1 MANTYRLE
9 VKNGDIM
16 AGLRRFLQS
25 LLSTAAVRAVLVPQH
40 LPMKSMV
47 MPTLVTEP
55 DRLEGADPLAPCFP
69 MNTAR
74 IASRLARKPM
84 GAKWAA
90 VLRPCEIR
98 ALIELVKLKQ
108 ARMEEVILISID
120 CLGAF
125 QNKDYLR
132 FASADPTAA
141 TSDFLRRSLAGGNL
155 EPDLAPAC
163 KVCEFPVPPQS
174 DVHIGILAADG
185 DSPLPVQARSAAG
198 QAMMEALNLP
208 AFEAP
213 AGRREALDA
222 LVARRV
228 SHRDE
233 MFARTLAEIDG
244 AEKAAAYFANCIN
257 CYNCRVACPVC
268 YCKECVFVTDVFN
281 HEPSQYLQWAGRQ
294 GALKMPTD
302 TLFYHLTRLA
312 HMSTACVGCGQCSNA
327 CPNEIPVMEVFR
339 TVSRFTQ
346 QAFGYEAGRQM
357 DEPPPLSVFKESEF
371 PEVVGISRR
380 QAASG

>member
-1 MANTYRLE
+1 MSGTYRLE
-9 VKNGDIM
+9 VKNGDIV
-16 AGLRRFLQS
+16 AGLRSFLQG
-25 LLSTAAVRAVLVPQH
+25 LLSTHAVRAVLVPQH

-47 MPTLVTEP
+47 MPTLVTGP
-55 DRLEGADPLAPCFP
+55 DRMDGADPLAPCFP
-69 MNTAR
+69 MNAAR

-84 GAKWAA
+84 GARWAA

-98 ALIELVKLKQ
+98 ALVELVKLKQ
-108 ARMEEVILISID
+108 ARMDELTLISID

-132 FASADPTAA
+132 FAGTDPAAA
-141 TSDFLRRSLAGGNL
+141 TAEFLRRALGGEKM

-163 KVCEFPVPPQS
+163 RACEFPVPPHS
-174 DVHIGILAADG
+174 DVHIGILGADG
-185 DSPLPVQARSAAG
+185 NGPLPVEARSQAG
-198 QAMMEALNLP
+198 RELMDTLKLE

-213 AGRREALDA
+213 AARQTALEALM
-222 LVARRV
+222 ARRV
-228 SHRDE
+228 ASRDD
-233 MFARTLAEIDG
+233 MFARTQAAIGSID
-244 AEKAAAYFANCIN
+244 KAAAYFANCIN

-294 GALKMPTD
+294 GVLKMPTD

-327 CPNEIPVMEVFR
+327 CPNDIPVMDVFR
-339 TVSRFTQ
+339 TVSRYTQ
-346 QAFGYEAGRQM
+346 QAFDYEAGRQP

-371 PEVVGISRR
+371 PEVVGIIRR
-380 QAASG
+380 SAAG

>member
-1 MANTYRLE
+1 MVSTYRLE
-9 VKNGDIM
+9 VKNGDIV
-16 AGLRRFLQS
+16 AGLRSFLQS
-25 LLSTAAVRAVLVPQH
+25 LLSTEAVRAVLVPQH
-40 LPMKSMV
+40 LPLKSMV

-55 DRLEGADPLAPCFP
+55 GRMEGADPLAPCYP
-69 MNTAR
+69 MNAAR

-98 ALIELVKLKQ
+98 ALVELVKLKQ
-108 ARMEEVILISID
+108 ARTDELVLISLD

-125 QNKDYLR
+125 QNKEYLQ
-132 FASADPTAA
+132 FAGAGAPASTAD
-141 TSDFLRRSLAGGNL
+141 FVRRALAGENL
-155 EPDLAPAC
+155 GADLAPAC
-163 KVCEFPVPPQS
+163 RACEFPVPPQS
-174 DVHIGILAADG
+174 DVHIGILGADG
-185 DSPLPVQARSAAG
+185 NGPLPVEARSAAG
-198 QAMMEALNLP
+198 RELVETLELA
-208 AFEAP
+208 AFEMP
-213 AGRREALDA
+213 ASRQAALDA
-222 LVARRV
+222 LMVERV
-228 SHRDE
+228 RSRDE
-233 MFARTLAEIDG
+233 MFSRTLAAVEGID
-244 AEKAAAYFANCIN
+244 KAAAYFANCIN

-281 HEPSQYLQWAGRQ
+281 HEPAQYLQWAGRQ
-294 GALKMPTD
+294 GVLKLPTD

-339 TVSRFTQ
+339 TVSRYTQ
-346 QAFGYEAGRQM
+346 QAFGYEAGRQL

-380 QAASG
+380 QAAG

>member
-1 MANTYRLE
+1 MAGTYRLE
-9 VKNGDIM
+9 VDNGDIL

-25 LLSTAAVRAVLVPQH
+25 LLSTTAVRAVLVPQH

-55 DRLEGADPLAPCFP
+55 ERLEGADPLAPCFP
-69 MNTAR
+69 MNAAR

-84 GAKWAA
+84 GAKWVA
-90 VLRPCEIR
+90 VLRSCEIR
-98 ALIELVKLKQ
+98 AFIELVKLKQ
-108 ARMEEVILISID
+108 ARTDELILISID
-120 CLGAF
+120 CLGAY
-125 QNKDYLR
+125 QNKEYLR
-132 FASADPTAA
+132 FAGADAAASTAG
-141 TSDFLRRSLAGGNL
+141 FLQRALAGESF

-163 KVCEFPVPPQS
+163 RVCEFPVPPQS
-174 DVHIGILAADG
+174 DIHIGILGTDG
-185 DSPLPVQARSAAG
+185 NSPLSVEARSAAG
-198 QAMMEALNLP
+198 RDLIESLKLA

-213 AGRREALDA
+213 AARQAALDA
-222 LVARRV
+222 LMARRV
-228 SHRDE
+228 SRRDE
-233 MFARTLAEIDG
+233 MFTRTLESVAGVD
-244 AEKAAAYFANCIN
+244 KAAGYFANCIN

-294 GALKMPTD
+294 GMLKMPTD

-346 QAFGYEAGRQM
+346 QAFGYEAGRQV

-380 QAASG
+380 QAAG